1 MLFEAVA
8 VVLGITVVYTWVL
21 NKRVAALPANARRG
35 HAWLKDEELKLP

>member
-1 MLFEAVA
+1 MLVEAVT
-8 VVLGITVVYTWVL
+8 VILGIGLVYMWVL